1 MRGRALRGSS
11 GITLALLAATIAA
24 TIAVTRAG
32 AEPESVPFDS
42 PRWTVRNAETTEYL
56 GRPCLQGFAYLA
68 DVDFADGVIEVDLAV
83 TGQRGYPGLVFRVQS
98 EENYENVYVRPHVA
112 GVFANALQ
120 YTPVINQVACWQLY
134 HGDGCTAAVDIP
146 KDRWVP
152 LRLEIAGTQARLFVD
167 GAETPALIMHDLKH
181 GNSRGGI
188 GVSGET
194 NGTSFFS
201 DFRYDPEAKPHFEPL
216 PAPEIPPGTLTDWE
230 LSQGFK
236 YTRVD
241 LETPCDEQDLGP
253 IEWRRVACEPSG
265 LVNVTRTVSRAGR
278 EPDVVFARTIL
289 TAEGDETRR
298 LSFGYS
304 DLVSIFLNGRLL
316 FIGNSAY
323 RQRDTMFQGVVGPND
338 LVTLDLHAGRN
349 ELVLTLA
356 ESFGGWGFLCRD
368 GDAIFLRDDVEK
380 LRESGKVFLT
390 PESVL
395 YDEARDVFYVSNYD
409 VFGRAPAESGQ
420 HISRLAANGE
430 VETAVWVTGLRA
442 PTGLALAG
450 DTLYVVERRSL
461 AAIDV
466 ERGEILVRHAIP
478 GARFPNDVAVAA
490 DGTVYVSD
498 SGRSAILRFA
508 SGEFEVWLEGGEIGD
523 PNALCV
529 HGETLLVGNNGD
541 DCLKAIGLEDKS
553 VRTVVR
559 FWPGII
565 DGIQI
570 DGDDNILVSQFAG
583 KVYRVSNAGEIEK
596 LLDTSVGG
604 ANVSDFDYVAER
616 NLLVTPTFLGDQ
628 VVCYRLSS

>member
-24 TIAVTRAG
+24 TKAG
-32 AEPESVPFDS
+32 AQPESVPFDS
-42 PRWTVRNAETTEYL
+42 PRWTVRNGEVTEHL
-56 GRPCLQGFAYLA
+56 DRSCLKGFAYLT
-68 DVDFADGVIEVDLAV
+68 DVDFTDGVIEVNLAV
-83 TGQRGYPGLVFRVQS
+83 TGERGYPGLVFRVQS
-98 EENYENVYVRPHVA
+98 EENYERIYIRPHVA

-120 YTPVINQVACWQLY
+120 YAPVINRVACWQLY
-134 HGDGCTAAVDIP
+134 HGEGCTAAVDMP
-146 KDRWVP
+146 EDRWVP

-167 GAETPALIMHDLKH
+167 GAETPALVIHDLKH
-181 GNSRGGI
+181 GSSRGGI
-188 GVSGET
+188 GVFGEP

-201 DFRYDPEAKPHFEPL
+201 DFRYDADAKPDFEPL
-216 PAPEIPPGTLTDWE
+216 PAPEIPPGTITDWE

-236 YTRVD
+236 YTQVD
-241 LETPCDEQDLGP
+241 LETPLAEQDLET
-253 IEWRRVACEPSG
+253 IEWRRVSCEPSG
-265 LVNVTRTVSRAGR
+265 LVNVTRHVPRAGR
-278 EPDVVFARTIL
+278 EPDVVFARTTLI
-289 TAEGDETRR
+289 ADRDETRR

-323 RQRDTMFQGVVGPND
+323 RQRDVMFQGAVGPND
-338 LVTLDLHAGRN
+338 LVTLDLREGRN

-368 GDAIFLRDDVEK
+368 GDAIFLRDNVEK
-380 LRESGKVFLT
+380 LRESGEVFLT

-409 VFGRAPAESGQ
+409 VFGRASAENGQ
-420 HISRLAANGE
+420 FISRLDANGE
-430 VETAVWVTGLRA
+430 LETAAWVSGLRA

-450 DTLYVVERRSL
+450 DTLYVVERGSL
-461 AAIDV
+461 TAIDV
-466 ERGEILVRHAIP
+466 ERGEILARHPIP
-478 GARFPNDVAVAA
+478 DARFPNDVAVAG
-490 DGTVYVSD
+490 DGTVYISD

-508 SGEFEVWLEGGEIGD
+508 SGKFEVWLEGGEIGD

-529 HGETLLVGNNGD
+529 HENTLLVGNNAD
-541 DCLKAIGLEDKS
+541 DCLKAIALGDKS
-553 VRTVVR
+553 VRTVAR

-565 DGIQI
+565 DGIQS
-570 DGDDNILVSQFAG
+570 DGDGNTLVSQFAG
-583 KVYRVSNAGEIEK
+583 KVYRVSTTGEIEK

-604 ANVSDFDYVAER
+604 ANVSDFDYVTGR

-628 VVCYRLSS
+628 VICYRLRG